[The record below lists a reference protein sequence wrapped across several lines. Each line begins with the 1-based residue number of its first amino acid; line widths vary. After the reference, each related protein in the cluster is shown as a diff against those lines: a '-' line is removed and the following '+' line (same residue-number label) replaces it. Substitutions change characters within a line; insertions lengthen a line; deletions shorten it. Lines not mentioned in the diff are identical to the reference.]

1 MKTSILVVAAL
12 TLGTLMAFAAPAQQT
27 TPQTP
32 QSPTVDPDT
41 PRKVGGDVTQPILTK
56 SAKAK
61 YPPYDLAKS
70 MTGTVV
76 VGLVVDRKGHP
87 TNLQIIHSAGDDLDK
102 SALEAVSHYRFEPA
116 TENGRPVPV
125 LFNVT
130 VNFGQTL
137 KGDVHAP
144 VLIKSA
150 EPIPPSVHRT
160 YLAVVVNL
168 LVSENGEPE
177 NVHIIRSSG
186 DWAFDKS
193 AIDAVRQ
200 YRFKPAT
207 EAGKPVQTEIN
218 VKIDLGI
225 H

>member
-1 MKTSILVVAAL
+1 MKTPILVVATL
-12 TLGTLMAFAAPAQQT
+12 TLGTLMAFAAPVQQT

-32 QSPTVDPDT
+32 QSPVVDPDT
-41 PRKVGGDVTQPILTK
+41 PRKVRGDVTQPILTK
-56 SAKAK
+56 SAKPK

-102 SALEAVSHYRFEPA
+102 CALKAVSHYRFQPA
-116 TENGRPVPV
+116 TENGQPVPV
-125 LFNVT
+125 QFSVT
-130 VNFGQTL
+130 VNFGQLL

-144 VLIKSA
+144 VLIKSV
-150 EPIPPSVHRT
+150 EVIPPSVSGT
-160 YLAVVVNL
+160 YLAVVNL
-168 LVSENGEPE
+168 LISENGEPE
-177 NVHIIRSSG
+177 NVHILRSSG
-186 DWAFDKS
+186 DPAIDRS
-193 AIDAVRQ
+193 AINAVRQ

-218 VKIDLGI
+218 VEI
-225 H
+225 HLSRN